1 MKQFLNFLKKIL
13 INGGLFVL
21 VGFFTYRTVF
31 ATSDF
36 HSIVRHAGQSHF
48 EFLLCGLAMI
58 GLMLCAETLTVK
70 RNLRLLGEQR
80 SFRQCLLYT
89 FTGNFFSGITP
100 AATGGQPME
109 IYMMHK
115 NGVSAIHG
123 TLTLVMDLAC
133 YQFSVTLLGIVGYL
147 SFGSLIHRLL
157 GTHIWL
163 LWLGL
168 GLNIGLLILLLF
180 AMFSKRFIF
189 RMTELTARLVS
200 LFSKVR
206 GASFRESAGT
216 AIAQYQTSAE
226 LFRQNKVY
234 CLVNF
239 LITVVRILAM
249 HSAPF
254 WVYKSLGL
262 SGISPFQIIALQST
276 LYISCAA
283 LPFPGGI
290 GIAESSFLHYFKTI
304 FPGSLLQTSMIVS
317 RGIGSYLTIALS
329 GSILMAA
336 FVTSIIRKK
345 LDTGKN
351 TVRKKPS
358 TTHLWREISTKH
370 RR

>member
-1 MKQFLNFLKKIL
+1 MKRFLNSLKKIL

-36 HSIVRHAGQSHF
+36 HSVIRHARQSHF
-48 EFLLCGLAMI
+48 EYLLCGFAMI
-58 GLMLCAETLTVK
+58 GLMLCAETLTVR
-70 RNLRLLGEQR
+70 RNLRLLGEQQ
-80 SFRQCLLYT
+80 SFRRCLLYT

-115 NGVSAIHG
+115 HGVSAIHG
-123 TLTLVMDLAC
+123 TLALVMDLSN
-133 YQFSVTLLGIVGYL
+133 YQLAVTLLGIVGYL
-147 SFGSLIHRLL
+147 SFGSLIHRIL
-157 GTHIWL
+157 GPHIWL

-168 GLNIGLLILLLF
+168 GLNTGLLVLLLC
-180 AMFSKRFIF
+180 AMFSGRFIYH
-189 RMTELTARLVS
+189 LTALAIRLVAV
-200 LFSKVR
+200 FSKSKA
-206 GASFRESAGT
+206 ASLQESAEAT
-216 AIAQYQTSAE
+216 IAQYQASAE
-226 LFRQNKVY
+226 LFRRNKVC

-262 SGISPFQIIALQST
+262 SGVSPFQIIALQST

-283 LPFPGGI
+283 LPFPGGV

-329 GSILMAA
+329 GSILMAVL
-336 FVTSIIRKK
+336 VTTIVRKK
-345 LDTGKN
+345 LAVRMN
-351 TVRKKPS
+351 TVKKRSSQVP
-358 TTHLWREISTKH
+358 IS
-370 RR
+370 RSGRN